1 MPTMPS
7 LVWMRTI
14 GVSCVA
20 NDWIASV
27 RTVFGTRS
35 TCRIS
40 TRSILAMF
48 SFLLAQIMAA
58 TSAAVGI
65 EGAAPI
71 RCTQIDA
78 AALA

>member
-1 MPTMPS
+1 MSPDAPD
-7 LVWMRTI
+7 I
-14 GVSCVA
+14 K
-20 NDWIASV
+20 
-27 RTVFGTRS
+27 TVQSRRRFYVDS
-35 TCRIS
+35 S
-40 TRSILAMF
+40 
-48 SFLLAQIMAA
+48 AA